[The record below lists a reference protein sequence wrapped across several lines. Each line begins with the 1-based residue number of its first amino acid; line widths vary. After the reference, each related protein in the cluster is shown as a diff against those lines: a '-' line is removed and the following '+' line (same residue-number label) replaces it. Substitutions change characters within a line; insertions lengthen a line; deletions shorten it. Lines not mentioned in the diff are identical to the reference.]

1 MRLKLES
8 QFERMD
14 GVKSL
19 SQRCLYTLLIIIS
32 ISYQTCSLSHNR
44 KGKDAFDPSLEIP
57 ITEVE
62 NSNAS
67 DSIVIKAVDIPEE
80 LVTYEGSQV
89 WRVVEG
95 TEEKK
100 EYVSYL
106 QETGGLYFLFYP
118 LFTTHVFQ

>member
-1 MRLKLES
+1 MQIS
-8 QFERMD
+8 
-14 GVKSL
+14 SL
-19 SQRCLYTLLIIIS
+19 N
-32 ISYQTCSLSHNR
+32 HDR

-62 NSNAS
+62 SSNAS

-95 TEEKK
+95 TEDKK

-106 QETGGLYFLFYP
+106 QETGGLEIYILIIFNSFFFVMIFL
-118 LFTTHVFQ
+118 